1 MDTLTQ
7 QRTLIKKTLS
17 DYAQVANQAPDGVE
31 THLVFD
37 EERDH
42 YMAFRTG
49 WWRKKRIHS
58 AVIYVRLQNSKIWIE
73 EDWTEDG
80 IATEL
85 LEAGVAK
92 EEIILAFHHPT
103 MRGYS
108 EFAVA

>member
-1 MDTLTQ
+1 MDTVNQ
-7 QRTLIKKTLS
+7 QRALIKKILA
-17 DYAQVANQAPDGVE
+17 DYAQAANKFPDDVE

-58 AVIYVRLQNSKIWIE
+58 AVIYVRLHNGKIWIE
-73 EDWTEDG
+73 EDWTEEG

-85 LEAGVAK
+85 VEAGVAK
-92 EEIILAFHHPT
+92 EAIVLAFHHPT
-103 MRGYS
+103 MRRYS
-108 EFAVA
+108 EFAMA

>member
-1 MDTLTQ
+1 MDKLNQ
-7 QRTLIKKTLS
+7 HRTLIKKILTN
-17 DYAQVANQAPDGVE
+17 YAQTANKSPDGVE
-31 THLVFD
+31 TQLVFD
-37 EERDH
+37 EERNH

-49 WWRKKRIHS
+49 WWGKKRIHS
-58 AVIYVRLQNSKIWIE
+58 AVIYVRLHNGKIWIE

-103 MRGYS
+103 MRRYS